1 MTVPEYQTFM
11 LPLLKLA
18 GDQQEHTLSEA
29 YDRLAK
35 EFNISDAER
44 SELLPSGKQSRF
56 DNRIGWARTYLKKAG
71 LIESAGRGIFR
82 ITSRGLDVLKSK
94 PQSITK
100 EYLTRFPEFKEF
112 QARQSVKEDNG
123 NSDEDHN
130 RTPDETLDAAY
141 QVLRRTLA
149 QDLLDRIKNNS
160 PRFFEKAVV
169 DLLLAMGYGGSRI
182 DAGEIV
188 GKSGDGGIDGII
200 KEDKL
205 GLDAIYIQ
213 AKRWADTVGRPT
225 LQGFAGSLAGQKAR
239 KGVFITTSQFSQD
252 AKTYVERLDMKIVL
266 IDGEQLAQLMI
277 DYGVGVAEKI
287 AYSVKRVDEDYF
299 TEE

>member
-18 GDQQEHTLSEA
+18 SDQQEHTLSET

-82 ITSRGLDVLKSK
+82 ITKRGLDVLKSM

-100 EYLTRFPEFKEF
+100 DYLTRFPEFKDF
-112 QARQSVKEDNG
+112 QARQAVKEDNG

-287 AYSVKRVDEDYF
+287 AYSVKRIDEDYF